1 MLIYI
6 TDDFRRTQLNEK
18 LVDIV
23 IGRLRSDD
31 IYNQIAAYPFPEH
44 RTTALAAQAAMLY
57 VCLFFQPNTLNNQT
71 AKMRNIVDKY
81 FPDNWVTSQLL

>member
-1 MLIYI
+1 MLVYI
-6 TDDFRRTQLNEK
+6 TYHFRRTQLNEK

-57 VCLFFQPNTLNNQT
+57 VCLFFQPNILNNQT